1 MIERSGSAVRRVLVA
16 GFAAAVAAGAALAQ
30 QPAPNG
36 NRIVFDDFSDPN
48 SGWTQHAANGGI
60 TVGYQDGTYQVVM
73 TTPTPLQL
81 IWSGTRF
88 ADGAVSVD
96 VADLAPSVT
105 HPQGLFVRGQD
116 PLNYYG
122 FLVQSDGTFTAFRW
136 ESGTYYSESQ
146 ANTPL
151 PAGLYSSEGM
161 NALDVM
167 AQGQTLRFFVNF
179 VEVFE
184 VRNTKWIDGEAGLLF
199 GNLTLDRAATV
210 YDNFRVEIVR

>member
-16 GFAAAVAAGAALAQ
+16 GLAGAILAGAAFAQ
-30 QPAPNG
+30 QPG
-36 NRIVFDDFSDPN
+36 GGSRIIFDDFSDP
-48 SGWTQHAANGGI
+48 STGWSQHGANGGI
-60 TVGYQDGTYQVVM
+60 EVGYRDGTYQVIM

-88 ADGAVSVD
+88 ADGAVSID
-96 VADLAPSVT
+96 VADLAPSVP
-105 HPQGLFVRGQD
+105 HPQGIFVRGQD

-136 ESGTYYSESQ
+136 ENGTYYSESQ

-151 PAGLYSSEGM
+151 PAGLYSSDGM

-167 AQGQTLRFFVNF
+167 AQGQSIRFFVNF
-179 VEVFE
+179 VEVFQMG
-184 VRNTKWIDGEAGLLF
+184 NTKWIDGEAGLLF

-210 YDNFRVEIVR
+210 YDNWRIEILR